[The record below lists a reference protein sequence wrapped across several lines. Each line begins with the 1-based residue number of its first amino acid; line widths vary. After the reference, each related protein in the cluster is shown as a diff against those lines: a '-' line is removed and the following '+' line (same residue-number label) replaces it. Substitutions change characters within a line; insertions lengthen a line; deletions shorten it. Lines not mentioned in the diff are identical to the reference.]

1 VVVPEHKHLIVRAEC
16 NRYPESAEAVSAFLT
31 DLVGLLGMKILTGPH
46 AGYVDQEGNRGA
58 TGVVVIETSH
68 CAIHVWEEPDPKLIQ
83 IDVYTC
89 GPCDTQKIFD
99 LIKERFDPVKLEYKY
114 LDREHNLIEIANG

>member
-46 AGYVDQEGNRGA
+46 VGFVDQEGNRGA

-89 GPCDTQKIFD
+89 GPCDPQQIFD
-99 LIKERFDPVKLEYKY
+99 LIKERFDPVKLEHKY
-114 LDREHNLIEIANG
+114 LDREHNLVEIEL